1 MVCPTYQ
8 SETNGICISN
18 HGSETAIVDNKA
30 VYQVVLKNVGKIN
43 TKFKDMLVSVLVKNL
58 FKDPVH
64 KTHLWWLLLNTL

>member
-58 FKDPVH
+58 FKFPVH
-64 KTHLWWLLLNTL
+64 KTHTSGGCF